1 MHLQHAEPRRLGEDP
16 RPSLRVELVGA
27 RIERQGIGA
36 IRTAQRTAVRQLSQ
50 KAEGAKQSGTV
61 PGHVEDSSIMA
72 GCIPAIHVFL
82 LSEL

>member
-1 MHLQHAEPRRLGEDP
+1 
-16 RPSLRVELVGA
+16 
-27 RIERQGIGA
+27 
-36 IRTAQRTAVRQLSQ
+36 VRQLSQ